1 MIDQSANADALHWRF
16 SFLQT
21 LRETGNVSAAAR
33 HVGKSRAA
41 VYRARK
47 KDDGFAADWDDAL
60 EEAADR
66 AFDRAGLAAPTQNYQ
81 SPNHYSPNHYRKE
94 CYDAFVITGFTWSHF

>member
-41 VYRARK
+41 
-47 KDDGFAADWDDAL
+47 L
-60 EEAADR
+60 
-66 AFDRAGLAAPTQNYQ
+66 
-81 SPNHYSPNHYRKE
+81 
-94 CYDAFVITGFTWSHF
+94 

>member
-21 LRETGNVSAAAR
+21 LCETGNVSAAAR

-47 KDDGFAADWDDAL
+47 QDDAFAADEAKSAFGRGKRGTAQPILPRGFAA
-60 EEAADR
+60 
-66 AFDRAGLAAPTQNYQ
+66 
-81 SPNHYSPNHYRKE
+81 
-94 CYDAFVITGFTWSHF
+94 

>member
-41 VYRARK
+41 VYRVRK
-47 KDDGFAADWDDAL
+47 QDDAFVADWDYAL
-60 EEAADR
+60 EEAADWLEFEALRR
-66 AFDRAGLAAPTQNYQ
+66 AVGGKNRAANQIQP
-81 SPNHYSPNHYRKE
+81 E
-94 CYDAFVITGFTWSHF
+94 

>member
-47 KDDGFAADWDDAL
+47 QDDAFAADWDDAL
-60 EEAADR
+60 EEAADWLELEALRR
-66 AFDRAGLAAPTQNYQ
+66 AVGGKNRAANQIQL
-81 SPNHYSPNHYRKE
+81 E
-94 CYDAFVITGFTWSHF
+94 

>member
-1 MIDQSANADALHWRF
+1 MIDQSADADALHWRF

-47 KDDGFAADWDDAL
+47 QDDVFAKGTAPPAL
-60 EEAADR
+60 WR
-66 AFDRAGLAAPTQNYQ
+66 VAPN
-81 SPNHYSPNHYRKE
+81 N
-94 CYDAFVITGFTWSHF
+94 IW

>member
-47 KDDGFAADWDDAL
+47 QDDAFAAD
-60 EEAADR
+60 EAENSLWARQTRHR
-66 AFDRAGLAAPTQNYQ
+66 ATDIAARLRGLNK
-81 SPNHYSPNHYRKE
+81 N
-94 CYDAFVITGFTWSHF
+94 

>member
-47 KDDGFAADWDDAL
+47 Q
-60 EEAADR
+60 EII
-66 AFDRAGLAAPTQNYQ
+66 APNQKS
-81 SPNHYSPNHYRKE
+81 SPQTKN
-94 CYDAFVITGFTWSHF
+94 

>member
-1 MIDQSANADALHWRF
+1 MTDQSANADALHLRF

-41 VYRARK
+41 VYRARI
-47 KDDGFAADWDDAL
+47 DWVPNFAVL
-60 EEAADR
+60 
-66 AFDRAGLAAPTQNYQ
+66 LKT
-81 SPNHYSPNHYRKE
+81 
-94 CYDAFVITGFTWSHF
+94 